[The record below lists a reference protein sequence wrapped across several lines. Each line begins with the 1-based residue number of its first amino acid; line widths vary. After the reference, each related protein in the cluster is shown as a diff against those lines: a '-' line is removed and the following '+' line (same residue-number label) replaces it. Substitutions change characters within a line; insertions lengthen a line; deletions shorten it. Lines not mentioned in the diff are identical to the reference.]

1 MREED
6 SGEATEDGAGEEMPC
21 GGTEWSGG
29 RDVVNKSWVTGAP
42 SGMVWYK
49 MPFAVARLR
58 CCSPS
63 SKGEDGRESGAVGE
77 VTGAE

>member
-6 SGEATEDGAGEEMPC
+6 GEATEDGAGEEMPC

-42 SGMVWYK
+42 SGMVWYNK

-63 SKGEDGRESGAVGE
+63 SKGDDGRESGVGE